1 MKSIRINAV
10 SATRFVFFSSDK
22 MFVREQQPWRQI
34 YDRDT
39 LLDIFFKLQIFRPHS
54 LNNAWH
60 SHWNFKYFQTIFKQI
75 EIKFPFKIEIFSSS
89 KSLENLN
96 IKNHSLFIHRDVIP
110 HSQPFKNL
118 FEIFP
123 NNPIEMK
130 TNFYKLWPLS
140 NWRRLKLFSRYF
152 AEKFFSNCH
161 YPVEINLVISS
172 FGHFC
177 SFWLDSGLLLRDKK
191 TRCHWLAFGWS
202 IDGSRDVV
210 GGGRCGNGIIWF
222 GRPGAWRTCVCSF
235 SSFSWI
241 PLVFPISLT
250 LNLFSPSI
258 CH

>member
-1 MKSIRINAV
+1 M
-10 SATRFVFFSSDK
+10 SSHFK
-22 MFVREQQPWRQI
+22 QI
-34 YDRDT
+34 
-39 LLDIFFKLQIFRPHS
+39 DIFFKLQIFRPHS

-60 SHWNFKYFQTIFKQI
+60 SHWNFKHFQTIFKQI

-110 HSQPFKNL
+110 HEPPFKNL
-118 FEIFP
+118 FDIFP
-123 NNPIEMK
+123 NNPIETK

-140 NWRRLKLFSRYF
+140 NWGRLKLFLRYF

-191 TRCHWLAFGWS
+191 TRCHWLL
-202 IDGSRDVV
+202 
-210 GGGRCGNGIIWF
+210 
-222 GRPGAWRTCVCSF
+222 RTNSGK
-235 SSFSWI
+235 
-241 PLVFPISLT
+241 
-250 LNLFSPSI
+250 LFSEEKNSSCPSFFFLSL
-258 CH
+258 CTG